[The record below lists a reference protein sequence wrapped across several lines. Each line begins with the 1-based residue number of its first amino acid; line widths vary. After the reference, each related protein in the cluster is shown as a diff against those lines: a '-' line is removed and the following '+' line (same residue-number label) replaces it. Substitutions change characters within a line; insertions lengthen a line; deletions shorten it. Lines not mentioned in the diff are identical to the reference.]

1 MPDGVIDQNRNSR
14 NPERQAVMD
23 EALAIVGE
31 SPSPS
36 LRSIV
41 CPFCGMITPDTGRCH
56 SCLGRF
62 DPLSRQ
68 ATQNQM
74 GPWSIRDDR
83 SPHRPGCSYETI
95 KRLVE
100 QGKITQDTIIRGPST
115 RQFWMLA
122 KHSPGVGHLLG
133 VCHSCHVP
141 VQPDGFACP
150 NCHASFVGERDR
162 QHLGLGPSRP
172 LPGQGLPE
180 VLALR
185 AEPAVQPGL
194 AGAASTTIGVA
205 SGNRVQSDENQSN
218 PDNSIDLSAARK
230 AVEESTVRAKRWRAA
245 YESQRRQA
253 WVVLTIAAM
262 ITLAALA
269 YAVWG
274 SLSQNPSHSVTQIDL
289 NRDIAEVV
297 LCYNLVIYS

>member
-1 MPDGVIDQNRNSR
+1 MPEGVIDQNSR
-14 NPERQAVMD
+14 SVRQVVMD
-23 EALAIVGE
+23 EAIAIAGE
-31 SPSPS
+31 PPTPS

-56 SCLGRF
+56 ACSGRF

-83 SPHRPGCSYETI
+83 MPHRPGCSYETI
-95 KRLVE
+95 QRLVE

-133 VCHSCHVP
+133 LCHSCHAP

-150 NCHASFVGERDR
+150 NCHASFVSERDR

-185 AEPAVQPGL
+185 AEPASQPGL
-194 AGAASTTIGVA
+194 AGAASTTIGVPGVRA
-205 SGNRVQSDENQSN
+205 DRNQSGTTTE
-218 PDNSIDLSAARK
+218 NSHDLSGARK
-230 AVEESTVRAKRWRAA
+230 AVEESTVRAKRWKAA
-245 YESQRRQA
+245 YESQRKQA

-262 ITLAALA
+262 ITLVALS

-274 SLSQNPSHSVTQIDL
+274 KLSENSSQSANRSNSDSVYVEVDL
-289 NRDIAEVV
+289 WYDD
-297 LCYNLVIYS
+297 VIYS